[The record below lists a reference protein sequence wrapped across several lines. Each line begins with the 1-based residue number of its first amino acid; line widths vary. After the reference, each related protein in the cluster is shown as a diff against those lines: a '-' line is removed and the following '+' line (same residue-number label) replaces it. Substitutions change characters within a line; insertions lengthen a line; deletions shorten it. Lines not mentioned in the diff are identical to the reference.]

1 MVLALPEILEPIRR
15 SAAAIEGAFL
25 EASQG
30 LGRGLESFEQLNVAM
45 TGLARE
51 LDGGSIEM
59 AAVSLDGLCHD
70 LQAIGAQL
78 PEDVTTLEALV
89 VESEAITAR
98 LDRLLDH
105 IRMVTMIS
113 RAARIEAIVF
123 DSDGLGL
130 QDFTQQIT
138 AMASRIRDDVEAC
151 ARTHRGMYD
160 LLKGALRSQTDLDR
174 RYRDKLVTLV
184 GQLGETFS
192 AIRQRGEQSSAFL
205 RDVTV
210 RFAHIA
216 QATGSA
222 LMSLQS
228 GDSLRQRLEHVRDGV
243 ERILALND
251 GDLGAD
257 PTIPESARDSTVT
270 VLCRLQHAQL
280 TDAVSA
286 FEAEADSVHGSLR
299 DLTSEINGLIG
310 SSDGVFGDPG
320 NRDESF
326 LPRFRTRLTH
336 ATDLVDRCEA
346 ARSSIATVTNDLQ
359 DMLADFDGRIAALND
374 ITASIVVVGMNAS
387 LKATRLGAAGRSLVV
402 ISDELRRLALAIAK
416 DSEELLSLFRRV
428 RDRASG
434 IGRRSAASASDAM
447 PIGGS
452 VLSIVRDID
461 AGSLRLD
468 ECLSVLH
475 AEGRT
480 FDAELGRATSAFSD
494 AVAMN
499 GALLDVADLLR
510 QAATAAST
518 PRLDGPCGT
527 AFASA
532 IMERRYTM
540 TREREIHAE
549 VVALPIAC

>member
-326 LPRFRTRLTH
+326 LHRFRTRLTH

-434 IGRRSAASASDAM
+434 IGRRSAASASDAR

-480 FDAELGRATSAFSD
+480 FD
-494 AVAMN
+494 
-499 GALLDVADLLR
+499 
-510 QAATAAST
+510 
-518 PRLDGPCGT
+518 P
-527 AFASA
+527 
-532 IMERRYTM
+532 
-540 TREREIHAE
+540 
-549 VVALPIAC
+549 